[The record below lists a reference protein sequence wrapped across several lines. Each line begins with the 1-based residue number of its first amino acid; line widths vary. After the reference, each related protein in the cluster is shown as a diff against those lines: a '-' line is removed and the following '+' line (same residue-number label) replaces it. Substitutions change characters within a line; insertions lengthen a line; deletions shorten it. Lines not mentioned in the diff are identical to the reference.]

1 MPDIHIER
9 NHALGIAGAREV
21 ARQWVKQAQE
31 EFGLECAYTEGE
43 DRDVAQ
49 FTRAGIDGTVEVT
62 ANTFTLDA
70 TLGFLFGSF
79 SEVIEQKITRNLD
92 ALLGAPGGGGT
103 RLA

>member
-9 NHALGIAGAREV
+9 NHTLGIAGARAV
-21 ARQWVKQAQE
+21 AHKWIAQVE
-31 EFGLECAYTEGE
+31 QEFGLECAYTEGK

-70 TLGFLFGSF
+70 TLGFLFSSF
-79 SEVIEQKITRNLD
+79 SEMIEQKITRSLD
-92 ALLGAPGGGGT
+92 AMLQSHRGRS